1 MALLQIWN
9 LFKAIWK
16 AIHYTLTYLYFKKK
30 PHKGGDGDGEVFNQF
45 PVWSFFIP
53 ST

>member
-16 AIHYTLTYLYFKKK
+16 EIHYTLTYLYFKK
-30 PHKGGDGDGEVFNQF
+30 PHKSGDGDGEVFNQF

>member
-16 AIHYTLTYLYFKKK
+16 EIHYTLTYLYLKK